1 MLSPNGIVAIG
12 IAIGLAVS
20 HSYVAAKA
28 YNYGNENGT
37 YATEYRKLKAAND
50 KRNAELAKQAQE
62 DAERAARETQIINE
76 SDEALAAHGENLSKC
91 PMSEGQAAAL
101 SVSVEAANKLVG
113 HGP

>member
-37 YATEYRKLKAAND
+37 YAAAYRKLKAAND

-76 SDEALAAHGENLSKC
+76 SDEALAAHGESLSKC
-91 PMSEGQAAAL
+91 PMSDGQAAAL

-113 HGP
+113 EEP